1 MRKRT
6 SFYLEEEML
15 KNEIDKRDA
24 KRVLIQLPEGLKAE
38 GPRLATIVEKA
49 GALPIISADPCY
61 GACDLATQ
69 EAETLRADLLVH
81 FGHTQVTTQ
90 PRVPTI
96 YIEAK
101 AVVNVKEAVNKALP
115 HLKDW
120 KSLGL
125 ATTVQHIDMLSEAR
139 EGLIKA
145 GKSVAIGDTG
155 KLNYAGQV
163 IGCNFS
169 NAKAV
174 AKDVEA
180 FLFIGGGKF
189 HAIGLA
195 LATLKPV
202 IVADPYEKRAY
213 AIDDEVQ
220 KIIKQRWATIYEAKN
235 AEKFGVLIGLKSG
248 QERFDE
254 ALQIKEKLEKK
265 KKGATLFALR
275 EITPE
280 ALMQFP
286 TVDAFVN
293 TACPR
298 ISLDDASK
306 FLKPVL
312 TLEET
317 SVILGEMSWEKLCKE
332 GWFGNET

>member
-1 MRKRT
+1 MRKRIA
-6 SFYLEEEML
+6 FYLEEEML
-15 KNEIDKRDA
+15 KNEITKRDA

-49 GALPIISADPCY
+49 GALAIVSADPCY
-61 GACDLATQ
+61 GACDLAIQ
-69 EAETLRADLLVH
+69 EAEILRADLLVH
-81 FGHTQVTTQ
+81 FGHTPLTTQ
-90 PRVPTI
+90 LRVPAI

-101 AVVNVKEAVNKALP
+101 AEVSIKEAVNKALP
-115 HLKDW
+115 YLKDW

-125 ATTVQHIDMLSEAR
+125 ATTVQHVDMLGEAR
-139 EGLIKA
+139 ELLIKT

-155 KLNYAGQV
+155 KLKYAGQV
-163 IGCNFS
+163 IGCNYS
-169 NAKAV
+169 NAKAIS
-174 AKDVEA
+174 KDVEA

-195 LATLKPV
+195 LATAKPV

-213 AIDDEVQ
+213 AIDNEVQ
-220 KIIKQRWATIYEAKN
+220 TIIKKRWATIYEAKK

-248 QERFDE
+248 QEKFDE

-265 KKGATLFALR
+265 EKRATLLALR

-286 TVDAFVN
+286 TIGTFVN

-312 TLEET
+312 TLKEA

-332 GWFGNET
+332 GWFENET

>member
-6 SFYLEEEML
+6 IFYLEEERL
-15 KNEIDKRDA
+15 KNEIIKRNA

-38 GPRLATIVEKA
+38 GPRLAAVVEKA
-49 GALPIISADPCY
+49 GATAIISADPCY

-69 EAETLRADLLVH
+69 EAESLGADLLVH
-81 FGHTQVTTQ
+81 FGHTPLTTQ

-101 AVVNVKEAVNKALP
+101 AAVSIKTAVNEALSY
-115 HLKDW
+115 LQDW
-120 KSLGL
+120 KNLGL
-125 ATTVQHIDMLSEAR
+125 TTIVQHVDMLSEAR
-139 EGLIKA
+139 ELLVEA

-155 KLNYAGQV
+155 KLKYAGQV
-163 IGCNFS
+163 TGCDYG
-169 NAKAV
+169 NARAV
-174 AKDVEA
+174 AEDVEA
-180 FLFIGGGKF
+180 FLLIAGGKF
-189 HAIGLA
+189 HAIGLS
-195 LATLKPV
+195 LATAKPV

-213 AIDDEVQ
+213 AIDNEVRR
-220 KIIKQRWATIYEAKN
+220 IMKQRWASIHEAEK
-235 AEKFGVLIGLKSG
+235 AEKFGVIVGLKSG
-248 QERFDE
+248 QKRLER

-265 KKGATLFALR
+265 GKTVMLLALR
-275 EITPE
+275 ELTPE

-286 TVDAFVN
+286 TMEAFVN

-298 ISLDDASK
+298 VALDDASK

-312 TLEET
+312 TIEEAL
-317 SVILGEMSWEKLCKE
+317 VVLGEISWEKLCRK